1 MPDSFVVVCG
11 ATGNQG
17 GAVVEALLRRGR
29 FMVRALVRDPRK
41 AAALASRGAE
51 LVKGDLTDTESLVRA
66 FAGAAGV
73 FGVTQPWSSDYRKAD
88 VEKELIQGRSLVEAA
103 SRAQIN
109 LVLSTVLLGDHKPTG
124 IPHVDSKIEI
134 EKIAQKLA
142 RRLII
147 LGPGSFLDNIGQ
159 PYYPVRKGRV
169 RGFVDA
175 DAKVPLVACRD
186 IGEAATELLE
196 NFDTHAGRRIN
207 LVDGLYSGLDICG
220 ALSRLRGG
228 EPFKWSAPPKLL
240 MRLFAKEF
248 YKMRIAFEENGRPP
262 IRTELTDAV
271 RETDKLVPDHLTLD
285 TYLKMKGYDTRVLD

>member
-1 MPDSFVVVCG
+1 MPESIVVVCG

-29 FMVRALVRDPRK
+29 FRVRALVRDLRK
-41 AAALASRGAE
+41 SAALAGRGVE
-51 LVKGDLTDTESLVRA
+51 LVTGDLADTESLVRA
-66 FAGAAGV
+66 FSGAAGV
-73 FGVTQPWSSDYRKAD
+73 FGVTQPWSSDYRRAD
-88 VEKELIQGRSLVEAA
+88 VEKELVQGRSLVEAA

-109 LVLSTVLLGDHKPTG
+109 HMLSTVFLADLEPTG

-134 EKIAQKLA
+134 EKSALKLG

-159 PYYPVRKGRV
+159 PWYPIRKGKV

-186 IGEAATELLE
+186 IGEAAALLFE
-196 NFDTHAGRRIN
+196 SFDTHAGRRVN
-207 LVDGLYSGLDICG
+207 LVDGLYSGLDICD

-228 EPFKWSAPPKLL
+228 EPFKWSAPPKTL

-262 IRTELTDAV
+262 IRAELTDAV

-285 TYLKMKGYDTRVLD
+285 TYLKMKGYDTRPLK

>member
-1 MPDSFVVVCG
+1 MPDPFVVICG

-29 FMVRALVRDPRK
+29 FKVKALVRDPRK
-41 AAALASRGAE
+41 AVALGGRGVE
-51 LVKGDLTDTESLVRA
+51 LVTGDLADTESLIRA
-66 FAGAAGV
+66 FSGAAGV

-88 VEKELIQGRSLVEAA
+88 VGKELIQGRSIVEAA
-103 SRAQIN
+103 SRAQID
-109 LVLSTVLLGDHKPTG
+109 LVLSTVLLADLTPTG

-134 EKIAQKLA
+134 EKVAQKLGK
-142 RRLII
+142 RLII

-159 PYYPVRKGRV
+159 PWYPVRKGKV

-186 IGEAATELLE
+186 IGEAAAELLE
-196 NFDTHAGRRIN
+196 NFAVHAGRRFN
-207 LVDGLYSGLDICG
+207 LVDGLYSGLDICA

-228 EPFKWSAPPKLL
+228 EPFRWSAPPKLL

-262 IRTELTDAV
+262 IRKELTDAV
-271 RETDKLVPDHLTLD
+271 EETLKLVPDHLTLE
-285 TYLKMKGYDTRVLD
+285 TYLKMKGFDTRPLD

>member
-1 MPDSFVVVCG
+1 MPDSFVVCG

-29 FMVRALVRDPRK
+29 FKVRALVRNPRK
-41 AAALASRGAE
+41 AAELANRGVE
-51 LVKGDLTDTESLVRA
+51 LVTGDLVNTESLVRA
-66 FAGAAGV
+66 FSGAAGA
-73 FGVTQPWSSDYRKAD
+73 FGITQPWLPDYRKAD
-88 VEKELIQGRSLVEAA
+88 VENELAQGRSLVEAA
-103 SRAQIN
+103 SRAQTN
-109 LVLSTVLLGDHKPTG
+109 LVLSTVLLADHEPTG

-134 EKIAQKLA
+134 EKAAQRLG
-142 RRLII
+142 RRVII

-159 PYYPVRKGRV
+159 PWYPVRKGKV

-175 DAKVPLVACRD
+175 DVKVPLVACRD
-186 IGEAATELLE
+186 IGEGAAELLE
-196 NFDTHAGRRIN
+196 NFAGHAGRRIN
-207 LVDGLYSGLDICG
+207 LVDGLYSGLDICA

-262 IRTELTDAV
+262 IRPELTDVV
-271 RETDKLVPDHLTLD
+271 RETGELVPDHLTLD
-285 TYLKMKGYDTRVLD
+285 SYLKMKGYDTRPLP